1 MLLTRCGV
9 SQTTWTAAFA
19 AVFGLRAC
27 PVCWFRGLT
36 ETIFGEESAKARR
49 LRQPARRVRYPLLPR
64 ELSYFLAVESYDV
77 AIIGGGPA
85 GSTAATLLSKA
96 GRRVIV
102 LERDKFPRFHI
113 GESLLPFSM
122 QTFTRLGLQEKLR
135 AGFLEKFGGEIAEA
149 GGEKA
154 AKFYFKDGFG
164 SRTDRSYQVT
174 RSKFDKMLL
183 DHAAESG
190 AEVREET
197 LVENV
202 DFDRDGAML
211 SLRRDARSRVLGR
224 AKARLSENIRARY
237 VVDASGRNSVIGN
250 KFKLKK
256 SYQHLQKLSLFAHY
270 EGLEREEGIDAT
282 LTRMV
287 RTLQSW
293 FWVIPLE
300 NDRTSIGVVLE
311 AADFKSS
318 GLSAE
323 EFFER
328 AIAEQPL
335 VRNRIGAGRR
345 VSQVYTAA
353 DFSYRSERLT
363 GDRWLLAG
371 DAAGFIDP
379 VFSSGVFLAVL
390 AGEQAADV
398 LHEVLDHPKRAR
410 RLFRHYERLV
420 NRAMDVYLRFVE
432 SWYAGKEFIEVFLT
446 PTELFQIPPAV
457 NAVLGG
463 NIGNRFAIRW
473 RMELFYLIVR
483 LQRRWTLCPRL
494 SLMPKSDG
502 QTAPLKPASI

>member
-1 MLLTRCGV
+1 VRRLSNHVNRRVCRSVPGSARVPRAGFGV
-9 SQTTWTAAFA
+9 SPEQS
-19 AVFGLRAC
+19 LQKS
-27 PVCWFRGLT
+27 P
-36 ETIFGEESAKARR
+36 RR
-49 LRQPARRVRYPLLPR
+49 PRRVRYPLLPR
-64 ELSYFLAVESYDV
+64 ELGYFLAMESYDV

-211 SLRRDARSRVLGR
+211 ALRRDARSRVLGR
-224 AKARLSENIRARY
+224 AEARLSENIRARY

-300 NDRTSIGVVLE
+300 NDRTSIGIVLE

-363 GDRWLLAG
+363 SDRWLLAG

-432 SWYAGKEFIEVFLT
+432 SWYGGKEFIEVFLT

-483 LQRRWTLCPRL
+483 LQRRWNLCPRL

>member
-1 MLLTRCGV
+1 MV
-9 SQTTWTAAFA
+9 
-19 AVFGLRAC
+19 
-27 PVCWFRGLT
+27 
-36 ETIFGEESAKARR
+36 KN
-49 LRQPARRVRYPLLPR
+49 
-64 ELSYFLAVESYDV
+64 YDV

-102 LERDKFPRFHI
+102 LEREKFPRFHI

-135 AGFLEKFGGEIAEA
+135 AHFVEKFGGEIAEA

-154 AKFYFKDGFG
+154 AKFYFKDGFA

-174 RSKFDKMLL
+174 RSKFDKMML
-183 DHAAESG
+183 DHAGESG
-190 AEVREET
+190 AEICEET
-197 LVENV
+197 SV
-202 DFDRDGAML
+202 DDVTFHDDGVTLRIRDLERAGAGDPGYKKIGREL
-211 SLRRDARSRVLGR
+211 S
-224 AKARLSENIRARY
+224 AKFLI
-237 VVDASGRNSVIGN
+237 DASGRNSVVGN
-250 KFKLKK
+250 KFKLKR

-270 EGLEREEGIDAT
+270 EGLAREAGIDAT

-287 RTLQSW
+287 RTLDSW

-300 NDRTSIGVVLE
+300 NDRTSIGIVLE
-311 AADFKSS
+311 AADFKKS

-335 VRNRIGAGRR
+335 VRNRIGDGRR

-446 PTELFQIPPAV
+446 PTDLLQIPPAV

-463 NIGNRFAIRW
+463 NVSNRFAIRW

-483 LQRRWTLCPRL
+483 LQRKWTLCPRL
-494 SLMPKSDG
+494 SLVPKTNSE
-502 QTAPLKPASI
+502 AAALKPAST

>member
-1 MLLTRCGV
+1 M
-9 SQTTWTAAFA
+9 
-19 AVFGLRAC
+19 
-27 PVCWFRGLT
+27 
-36 ETIFGEESAKARR
+36 
-49 LRQPARRVRYPLLPR
+49 RYPLLPP
-64 ELSYFLAVESYDV
+64 EVGYFLAVENYDV

-122 QTFTRLGLQEKLR
+122 ETFTRLGIQEKLR
-135 AGFLEKFGGEIAEA
+135 AGFVEKFGGEIAEA

-183 DHAAESG
+183 DHAAELG

-197 LVENV
+197 MVENV
-202 DFDRDGAML
+202 DFDQDGATL
-211 SLRRDARSRVLGR
+211 FLRRDAVLRVLGR
-224 AKARLSENIRARY
+224 AEARPSENIRALY
-237 VVDASGRNSVIGN
+237 VIDASGRNSVIGN

-270 EGLEREEGIDAT
+270 EGLEREEGIDGT

-293 FWVIPLE
+293 FWIIPLE

-410 RLFRHYERLV
+410 RLFRHYERLI

-446 PTELFQIPPAV
+446 PTELLQIPPAV

-463 NIGNRFAIRW
+463 NVGNRFAIRW

-483 LQRRWTLCPRL
+483 LQKRWTLCPRL
-494 SLMPKSDG
+494 SLVPKTNG
-502 QTAPLKPASI
+502 QTEPFKPASI

>member
-1 MLLTRCGV
+1 
-9 SQTTWTAAFA
+9 
-19 AVFGLRAC
+19 
-27 PVCWFRGLT
+27 
-36 ETIFGEESAKARR
+36 
-49 LRQPARRVRYPLLPR
+49 VRYPLLPP
-64 ELSYFLAVESYDV
+64 EVGYFLAVENYDV

-122 QTFTRLGLQEKLR
+122 ETFTRLGIQEKLR
-135 AGFLEKFGGEIAEA
+135 AGFVEKFGGEIAEA

-183 DHAAESG
+183 DHAAELG

-197 LVENV
+197 MVENV
-202 DFDRDGAML
+202 DFDQDGATL
-211 SLRRDARSRVLGR
+211 FLRRDAVLRVLGR
-224 AKARLSENIRARY
+224 AEARPSENIRALY
-237 VVDASGRNSVIGN
+237 VIDASGRNSVIGN

-270 EGLEREEGIDAT
+270 EGLEREEGIDGT

-293 FWVIPLE
+293 FWIIPLE

-410 RLFRHYERLV
+410 RLFRHYERLI

-446 PTELFQIPPAV
+446 PTELLQIPPAV

-463 NIGNRFAIRW
+463 NVGNRFAIRW

-483 LQRRWTLCPRL
+483 LQKRWTLCPRL
-494 SLMPKSDG
+494 SLVPKTNG
-502 QTAPLKPASI
+502 QTEPFKPASI

>member
-1 MLLTRCGV
+1 MV
-9 SQTTWTAAFA
+9 
-19 AVFGLRAC
+19 
-27 PVCWFRGLT
+27 
-36 ETIFGEESAKARR
+36 KN
-49 LRQPARRVRYPLLPR
+49 
-64 ELSYFLAVESYDV
+64 YDV

-102 LERDKFPRFHI
+102 LEREKFPRFHI

-135 AGFLEKFGGEIAEA
+135 AHFVEKFGGEIAEA

-154 AKFYFKDGFG
+154 AKFYFKDGFA

-174 RSKFDKMLL
+174 RSKFDKMML
-183 DHAAESG
+183 DHAGESG
-190 AEVREET
+190 AEICEET
-197 LVENV
+197 SV
-202 DFDRDGAML
+202 DDVTFHDDGVTLRIRDLERAGAGDLGCKKIGREL
-211 SLRRDARSRVLGR
+211 S
-224 AKARLSENIRARY
+224 AKFLI
-237 VVDASGRNSVIGN
+237 DASGRNSVVGN
-250 KFKLKK
+250 KFKLKR

-270 EGLEREEGIDAT
+270 EGLEREAGIDGT

-287 RTLQSW
+287 RTLDSW

-300 NDRTSIGVVLE
+300 NDRTSIGIVLE
-311 AADFKSS
+311 AADFKKS

-335 VRNRIGAGRR
+335 VRNRIGDGRR

-353 DFSYRSERLT
+353 DFSYRSEKLT

-446 PTELFQIPPAV
+446 PTDLLQIPPAV

-463 NIGNRFAIRW
+463 NVSNRFAIRW

-483 LQRRWTLCPRL
+483 LQRKWTLCPRL
-494 SLMPKSDG
+494 SLVPKTNSE
-502 QTAPLKPASI
+502 AALKPAST

>member
-1 MLLTRCGV
+1 M
-9 SQTTWTAAFA
+9 
-19 AVFGLRAC
+19 
-27 PVCWFRGLT
+27 
-36 ETIFGEESAKARR
+36 
-49 LRQPARRVRYPLLPR
+49 
-64 ELSYFLAVESYDV
+64 VEDYDV

-102 LERDKFPRFHI
+102 FEREKFPRFHI

-122 QTFTRLGLQEKLR
+122 QTFTRLGLQQKLR
-135 AGFLEKFGGEIAEA
+135 AHFVEKFGGEIAEA

-154 AKFYFKDGFG
+154 AKFYFKDGFA

-183 DHAAESG
+183 DHAGEAG
-190 AEVREET
+190 AEICEET
-197 LVENV
+197 SV
-202 DFDRDGAML
+202 DDVMFDDGGVTLRIRDLNQAGVADPRYRKIGPEL
-211 SLRRDARSRVLGR
+211 R
-224 AKARLSENIRARY
+224 AKYLI
-237 VVDASGRNSVIGN
+237 DASGRNSVIGN

-270 EGLEREEGIDAT
+270 EGVEREAGIDGT

-287 RTLQSW
+287 RTLDSW

-300 NDRTSIGVVLE
+300 NNRTSIGIVLE
-311 AADFKSS
+311 AADFKKS

-323 EFFER
+323 QFFER

-335 VRNRIGAGRR
+335 VRNRIGGGRR

-353 DFSYRSERLT
+353 DFSYRSQKLT

-398 LHEVLDHPKRAR
+398 LHDVLDHPKRVR

-432 SWYAGKEFIEVFLT
+432 SWYAGKEFVEVFLT
-446 PTELFQIPPAV
+446 PTQLFQIPPAV

-463 NIGNRFAIRW
+463 NVGNRFAIRW

-483 LQRRWTLCPRL
+483 LQRKWTLCPRL
-494 SLMPKSDG
+494 SLVPKTDREA
-502 QTAPLKPASI
+502 APLNPASI

>member
-1 MLLTRCGV
+1 M
-9 SQTTWTAAFA
+9 
-19 AVFGLRAC
+19 
-27 PVCWFRGLT
+27 
-36 ETIFGEESAKARR
+36 
-49 LRQPARRVRYPLLPR
+49 
-64 ELSYFLAVESYDV
+64 VENYDV

-102 LERDKFPRFHI
+102 LEREKFPRFHI

-122 QTFTRLGLQEKLR
+122 QTFARLGLQEKLR
-135 AGFLEKFGGEIAEA
+135 AHFVEKFGGEIAEA

-154 AKFYFKDGFG
+154 AKFYFKDGFA

-183 DHAAESG
+183 DHAGESG
-190 AEVREET
+190 AEICEET
-197 LVENV
+197 CV
-202 DFDRDGAML
+202 DDVTFDDGGVTLRIRDLEQAGVTDPGYGKIGREL
-211 SLRRDARSRVLGR
+211 R
-224 AKARLSENIRARY
+224 AKYLI
-237 VVDASGRNSVIGN
+237 DASGRNSVIAN

-270 EGLEREEGIDAT
+270 EGLEREAGIDGT

-287 RTLQSW
+287 RTLDSW

-300 NDRTSIGVVLE
+300 NDRTSIGIVLE
-311 AADFKSS
+311 AADFKKSR
-318 GLSAE
+318 LSAE

-335 VRNRIGAGRR
+335 VRNRIGDGRR
-345 VSQVYTAA
+345 VSQVFTAA
-353 DFSYRSERLT
+353 DFSYRSQKLT

-398 LHEVLDHPKRAR
+398 LHEVLGHPKRAR
-410 RLFRHYERLV
+410 HLFRHYEHLV

-446 PTELFQIPPAV
+446 PTQLFQIPPAV

-483 LQRRWTLCPRL
+483 LQRKWALCPRL
-494 SLMPKSDG
+494 SLVPKKDG
-502 QTAPLKPASI
+502 QAAALNRASI

>member
-1 MLLTRCGV
+1 M
-9 SQTTWTAAFA
+9 
-19 AVFGLRAC
+19 
-27 PVCWFRGLT
+27 
-36 ETIFGEESAKARR
+36 EN
-49 LRQPARRVRYPLLPR
+49 
-64 ELSYFLAVESYDV
+64 YDV

-122 QTFTRLGLQEKLR
+122 ETFTRLGIQEKLR
-135 AGFLEKFGGEIAEA
+135 AGFVEKFGGEIAEA

-183 DHAAESG
+183 DHAAELG

-197 LVENV
+197 MVENV
-202 DFDRDGAML
+202 DFDQDGATL
-211 SLRRDARSRVLGR
+211 FLRRDAVLRVLGR
-224 AKARLSENIRARY
+224 AEARPSENIRALY
-237 VVDASGRNSVIGN
+237 VIDASGRNSVIGN

-270 EGLEREEGIDAT
+270 EGLEREEGIDGT

-293 FWVIPLE
+293 FWIIPLE
-300 NDRTSIGVVLE
+300 NDRTSIGIVLE
-311 AADFKSS
+311 AADFKGS

-353 DFSYRSERLT
+353 DFSYRSERLA

-432 SWYAGKEFIEVFLT
+432 SWYGGKEFIEVFLT

-483 LQRRWTLCPRL
+483 LQKRWTLCPRL
-494 SLMPKSDG
+494 SLVPKTNG
-502 QTAPLKPASI
+502 QTEPLKPASI

>member
-1 MLLTRCGV
+1 M
-9 SQTTWTAAFA
+9 
-19 AVFGLRAC
+19 
-27 PVCWFRGLT
+27 
-36 ETIFGEESAKARR
+36 
-49 LRQPARRVRYPLLPR
+49 
-64 ELSYFLAVESYDV
+64 VEDYDV

-102 LERDKFPRFHI
+102 LEREKFPRFHI

-135 AGFLEKFGGEIAEA
+135 AQFVEKFGGEIAEA

-154 AKFYFKDGFG
+154 AKFYFKDGFA

-183 DHAAESG
+183 DHAGEAG
-190 AEVREET
+190 AETHEEASVDDVMFDDGGVT
-197 LVENV
+197 LRI
-202 DFDRDGAML
+202 RDLNQAGVADP
-211 SLRRDARSRVLGR
+211 RYRKIGPEVR
-224 AKARLSENIRARY
+224 AKYLI
-237 VVDASGRNSVIGN
+237 DASGRASVIGN

-270 EGLEREEGIDAT
+270 EGVEREAGIDGT

-287 RTLQSW
+287 RTLDSW

-300 NDRTSIGVVLE
+300 NNRTSIGIVLE
-311 AADFKSS
+311 AADFKKS

-323 EFFER
+323 QFFER

-335 VRNRIGAGRR
+335 VRNRIGGGRR

-353 DFSYRSERLT
+353 DFSYRSQKLT

-398 LHEVLDHPKRAR
+398 LHDVLDHPKRVR

-446 PTELFQIPPAV
+446 PTQLFQIPPAV

-463 NIGNRFAIRW
+463 NVGNRFAIRW
-473 RMELFYLIVR
+473 RMEIFYLIVR
-483 LQRRWTLCPRL
+483 LQRKWTLCPRL
-494 SLMPKSDG
+494 SLVPKTDREA
-502 QTAPLKPASI
+502 APLNPASI

>member
-1 MLLTRCGV
+1 M
-9 SQTTWTAAFA
+9 
-19 AVFGLRAC
+19 
-27 PVCWFRGLT
+27 
-36 ETIFGEESAKARR
+36 
-49 LRQPARRVRYPLLPR
+49 
-64 ELSYFLAVESYDV
+64 

-85 GSTAATLLSKA
+85 GSTAATLLSRA

-102 LERDKFPRFHI
+102 LEREKFPRFHI

-122 QTFTRLGLQEKLR
+122 QTFNRLGLQEKLR
-135 AGFLEKFGGEIAEA
+135 ANFVEKFGGEIAEA

-154 AKFYFKDGFG
+154 AKFYFKDGFA

-183 DHAAESG
+183 DHAGESG
-190 AEVREET
+190 AEICEEISVDDVSFHNDGVTLRVRD
-197 LVENV
+197 LRKVGVSDPGGRKVEAEV
-202 DFDRDGAML
+202 C
-211 SLRRDARSRVLGR
+211 
-224 AKARLSENIRARY
+224 AKYLI
-237 VVDASGRNSVIGN
+237 DASGRNSVVGS
-250 KFKLKK
+250 KFRLKK
-256 SYQHLQKLSLFAHY
+256 NYQHLQKLSLFAHY
-270 EGLEREEGIDAT
+270 EGVEREAGIDGT

-287 RTLQSW
+287 RTLNSW

-300 NDRTSIGVVLE
+300 NDRTSIGIVLE
-311 AADFKSS
+311 AADFKKS

-335 VRNRIGAGRR
+335 VRNRIGEGRR
-345 VSQVYTAA
+345 ISQVYTAA

-398 LHEVLDHPKRAR
+398 LHEVLDHPKKGR

-446 PTELFQIPPAV
+446 PTTLFQIPPAV

-483 LQRRWTLCPRL
+483 LQRKWTLCPRL
-494 SLMPKSDG
+494 SLMPKKDG
-502 QTAPLKPASI
+502 EAVALKPASV

>member
-1 MLLTRCGV
+1 MV
-9 SQTTWTAAFA
+9 
-19 AVFGLRAC
+19 
-27 PVCWFRGLT
+27 
-36 ETIFGEESAKARR
+36 KN
-49 LRQPARRVRYPLLPR
+49 
-64 ELSYFLAVESYDV
+64 YDV

-102 LERDKFPRFHI
+102 LEREKFPRFHI

-135 AGFLEKFGGEIAEA
+135 AHFVEKFGGEIAEA

-154 AKFYFKDGFG
+154 AKFYFKDGFA

-174 RSKFDKMLL
+174 RSKFDKMML
-183 DHAAESG
+183 DHAGESG
-190 AEVREET
+190 AEICEET
-197 LVENV
+197 SV
-202 DFDRDGAML
+202 DDVTFHDDGVTLRIRDLERAGAGDPGYKKIAREL
-211 SLRRDARSRVLGR
+211 S
-224 AKARLSENIRARY
+224 AKFLI
-237 VVDASGRNSVIGN
+237 DASGRNSVVGN
-250 KFKLKK
+250 KFKLKR

-270 EGLEREEGIDAT
+270 EGLEREAGIDAT

-287 RTLQSW
+287 RTLDSW

-300 NDRTSIGVVLE
+300 NDRTSIGIVLE
-311 AADFKSS
+311 AADFKKS

-335 VRNRIGAGRR
+335 VRNRIGDGRR

-353 DFSYRSERLT
+353 DFSYRSEKLT

-446 PTELFQIPPAV
+446 PTDLLQIPPAV

-463 NIGNRFAIRW
+463 NVSNRFAIRW

-483 LQRRWTLCPRL
+483 LQRKWTLCPRL
-494 SLMPKSDG
+494 SLVPKTNSE
-502 QTAPLKPASI
+502 AAALKPAST

>member
-1 MLLTRCGV
+1 
-9 SQTTWTAAFA
+9 
-19 AVFGLRAC
+19 
-27 PVCWFRGLT
+27 
-36 ETIFGEESAKARR
+36 
-49 LRQPARRVRYPLLPR
+49 VRYPLLPR
-64 ELSYFLAVESYDV
+64 ELGYFLAVENYDV

-197 LVENV
+197 VVEDV
-202 DFDRDGAML
+202 DFDRDGAIL
-211 SLRRDARSRVLGR
+211 FLGR
-224 AKARLSENIRARY
+224 DGRLSENIRARY

-300 NDRTSIGVVLE
+300 NDRTSIGIVLE
-311 AADFKSS
+311 AADFKRS

-323 EFFER
+323 EFFAR
-328 AIAEQPL
+328 SIAEQPL
-335 VRNRIGAGRR
+335 VRNRIGSGRR

-353 DFSYRSERLT
+353 DFSYRNERLT

-432 SWYAGKEFIEVFLT
+432 SWYSGKEFIEVFLT

-494 SLMPKSDG
+494 SLMPKSNG
-502 QTAPLKPASI
+502 QTAPPKPASI